1 MAERVRST
9 TPIRAVIFDYGGV
22 ICLHPSA
29 EQIAEAARVCD
40 VSSEDFVRALW
51 KNRLRY
57 DAGQHPQEYWRETA
71 ALMDRAFD
79 DAMIEEMI
87 RREIDFWIRCD
98 DRVLAWID
106 QLRSDGVRT
115 AILSNLPIPLGRR
128 LRGNGLL
135 KHFDHVTFSCELGCT
150 KPDRRIY
157 EHAIAGLDVAP
168 QQALFIDDRPEN
180 VKGARETG
188 LHAELYTTWGEF
200 TPIPARYDLPLLTAD
215 S

>member
-1 MAERVRST
+1 ME
-9 TPIRAVIFDYGGV
+9 IRAVILDYGGV

-29 EQIAEAARVCD
+29 EQIGEAARLCD
-40 VSSEDFVRALW
+40 VSSEEFVRALW
-51 KNRLRY
+51 KNRARY
-57 DAGQHPQEYWRETA
+57 DAGQHPYEYWRETA
-71 ALMDRAFD
+71 ALMNRTFD
-79 DAMIEEMI
+79 DATIEEMM

-98 DRVLAWID
+98 DRMLNWVD
-106 QLRSDGVRT
+106 RLRSDGVRT

-135 KHFDHVTFSCELGCT
+135 KHFDHVTFSSELGYT

-180 VKGARETG
+180 VKGAREAR
-188 LHAELYTTWGEF
+188 LHAEPYTTWEEF
-200 TPIPARYDLPLLTAD
+200 AVIPQRYGLILTPD